1 MFARG
6 RTREGQ
12 GTQRGRKKRGMMLD
26 SQDKVSR
33 RCCSRGGRGSRK
45 GRTKQGILQER
56 EMQALAP
63 MHGREV
69 VAVAAVCGYV
79 VFQCGDL
86 KLAGT
91 HKYPCAAKDGL

>member
-1 MFARG
+1 
-6 RTREGQ
+6 
-12 GTQRGRKKRGMMLD
+12 
-26 SQDKVSR
+26 
-33 RCCSRGGRGSRK
+33 
-45 GRTKQGILQER
+45 
-56 EMQALAP
+56 MQALAP